1 MPIDDEC
8 SGECHSPV
16 HGRTCADPVERFVQ
30 PPEMPRLAD
39 SVMSAVRAGVVGG
52 VVMTA
57 VLVWSSAAY
66 SHHPLLPLR
75 LLVFSLSGSVTL
87 AESVA
92 APVLGF
98 VLQLIYGAA
107 LGALFGVLMARVVG
121 KLQVFAAAGVGG
133 IYGLLVWMVG
143 QYVVL
148 AYFAPH
154 AVILYDQAFLA
165 LSHVAYGLCLGLFG
179 SAYALMPRILSYRAH

>member
-1 MPIDDEC
+1 VPIDDEY
-8 SGECHSPV
+8 SGEYHSPAR
-16 HGRTCADPVERFVQ
+16 GRPCADPVERFVQ

-39 SVMSAVRAGVVGG
+39 SVLSAVRAGVVGAAA
-52 VVMTA
+52 MTA

-66 SHHPLLPLR
+66 SHRPLLPLR
-75 LLVFSLSGSVTL
+75 LLIFSLSGSVTL

-98 VLQLIYGAA
+98 VVQLIYAVAVAA
-107 LGALFGVLMARVVG
+107 VFGVLMARVVG

-143 QYVVL
+143 QYVVM

-154 AVILYDQAFLA
+154 AVMLYDQAFVA

-179 SAYALMPRILSYRAH
+179 SAYALMPRMLSYRAH